1 MKSNPR
7 EPSLKLLLTCQAM
20 GIIIELTY
28 KECVRDKPV
37 DRTATC
43 QPVRC

>member
-1 MKSNPR
+1 MTGHVGYDMLS
-7 EPSLKLLLTCQAM
+7 SA
-20 GIIIELTY
+20 Y

-43 QPVRC
+43 PQGKVLKLADGLK